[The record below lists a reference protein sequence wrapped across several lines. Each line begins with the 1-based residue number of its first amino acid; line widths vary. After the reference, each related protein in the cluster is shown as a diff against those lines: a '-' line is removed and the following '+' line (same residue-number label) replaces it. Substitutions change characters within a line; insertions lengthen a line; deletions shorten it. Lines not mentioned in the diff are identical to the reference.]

1 MSEFFYFPII
11 KTRDG
16 ELRCFENIN
25 DDDFSKILPIY
36 ELTKSR
42 KTKKAPDGDIY
53 RRMKQIAEIQKKR
66 PFILDLST
74 NEKYMNP
81 QIEQLLSEH
90 NGFKEWQYFLF
101 DLHCD
106 LNIIPMVHLYE
117 DDDGKFE
124 DVEEFVRSA
133 STRTNYLAVRLP
145 YDLSN
150 EEIKYY
156 LTPITSNLNEN
167 CKLYVILDAEFVRKK
182 AISDVVDTFLEACSG
197 TESFVDK
204 IEDVVMLC
212 SSFPSNVAQTG
223 GEDIA
228 GEFRIYEED
237 IYQGISEEFPIKYG
251 DYVSINT
258 EQIEM
263 KGGTFVPR
271 VDIASLDGKSFTYK
285 RYRRNNGGYVRAAE
299 HTVRDTTSYKPLGVW
314 ADEEIQAAANDNPS
328 GISPAFWISVR
339 MNYYIKSRILL
350 RESDDSSF

>member
-1 MSEFFYFPII
+1 MSEFVYFPII

-16 ELRCFENIN
+16 ELRCFEHIN

-74 NEKYMNP
+74 NEKYINP
-81 QIEQLLSEH
+81 QIEQLLSAH

-101 DLHCD
+101 DLHSD
-106 LNIIPMVHLYE
+106 LNIVPMVHLYE

-124 DVEEFVRSA
+124 DVEKFVRNASA
-133 STRTNYLAVRLP
+133 RTDFLAVRLP
-145 YDLSN
+145 YDLSD
-150 EEIKYY
+150 EEVEYY
-156 LTPITSNLNEN
+156 LEPIASNLNGK
-167 CKLYVILDAEFVRKK
+167 CKLYVILDAEFVRNK
-182 AISDVVDTFLEACSG
+182 AICDVVDTFLEACSG
-197 TESFVDK
+197 TTAFKNKVEAV
-204 IEDVVMLC
+204 IMLS

-228 GEFRIYEED
+228 GEFRICEED

-258 EQIEM
+258 EQIEI

-285 RYRRNNGGYVRAAE
+285 RYRRNSGGYVKAAD
-299 HTVRDTTSYKPLGVW
+299 HTIRDVGSYKPLGVW
-314 ADEEIQAAANDNPS
+314 ADKEIQDAASGNPS

-350 RESDDSSF
+350 RESDDSAL

>member
-1 MSEFFYFPII
+1 MSDFIYFPII

-16 ELRCFENIN
+16 ELRCFEHIN

-53 RRMKQIAEIQKKR
+53 RRMKQIAEIQGKR

-74 NEKYMNP
+74 NEKYINP

-101 DLHCD
+101 DLHCE

-117 DDDGKFE
+117 DDDGRFD
-124 DVEEFVRSA
+124 DVEEFVRNASA
-133 STRTNYLAVRLP
+133 KANFLAVRLP
-145 YDLSN
+145 YDLSD
-150 EEIKYY
+150 EEVEYY
-156 LTPITSNLNEN
+156 LTPIANNLSKN
-167 CKLYVILDAEFVRKK
+167 CKLYVILDAEFVRTK
-182 AISDVVDTFLEACSG
+182 AVNDVVDTFLEACSG
-197 TESFVDK
+197 TESFTDK

-223 GEDIA
+223 GEDVA
-228 GEFRIYEED
+228 GKFRICEED

-251 DYVSINT
+251 DYASINT

-271 VDIASLDGKSFTYK
+271 VDVATLDGKSFTYK
-285 RYRRNNGGYVRAAE
+285 RYRRNNGGYVKAAQ
-299 HTVRDTTSYKPLGVW
+299 HTLADTTSYTSLGVW
-314 ADEEIQAAANDNPS
+314 ADAEIAAAANDNPS

-339 MNYYIKSRILL
+339 MNYYIKSRLLL
-350 RESDDSSF
+350 RESNDSSL

>member
-1 MSEFFYFPII
+1 MSEFIYFPII

-16 ELRCFENIN
+16 ELRCFNHIN
-25 DDDFSKILPIY
+25 KSDFSKILPIY

-53 RRMKQIAEIQKKR
+53 RRMKQIKEIQGDR

-74 NEKYMNP
+74 DERYRNP

-90 NGFKEWQYFLF
+90 NGFKEWEYFLF
-101 DLHCD
+101 DLHTD

-117 DDDGKFE
+117 DDNGEFS
-124 DVEEFVRSA
+124 DVEEFVKKA
-133 STRTNYLAVRLP
+133 SMRTKFLAVRLP
-145 YDLSN
+145 YDLGD
-150 EEIKYY
+150 EDVKYY
-156 LTPITSNLNEN
+156 LKPIVSNLSKG
-167 CKLYVILDAEFVRKK
+167 CKLYVIFDAEFIRNK
-182 AISDVVDTFLEACSG
+182 AINDVVDTYLEACFS
-197 TESFVDK
+197 TQLFEDK
-204 IEDVVMLC
+204 IEGVVMLC
-212 SSFPSNVAQTG
+212 TSFPSNVAQTG

-228 GEFRIYEED
+228 GDFKISEED

-271 VDIASLDGKSFTYK
+271 IDIASLDGKSFSYK
-285 RYRRNNGGYVRAAE
+285 RYRRNNGGYVKAAE
-299 HTVRDTTSYKPLGVW
+299 HTVSDSISYKALGVW
-314 ADEEIQAAANDNPS
+314 ADEEIAAAASNNPS

-339 MNYYIKSRILL
+339 MNYYIRSRILL
-350 RESDDSSF
+350 RESDNSTF

>member
-1 MSEFFYFPII
+1 MNEYVYFPII

-42 KTKKAPDGDIY
+42 RTKKAPDGDIY
-53 RRMKQIAEIQKKR
+53 RRMKQIAKIQNDR

-74 NEKYMNP
+74 DENYTNP

-101 DLHCD
+101 DLHSD

-133 STRTNYLAVRLP
+133 SVKKDYLAVRLP
-145 YDLSN
+145 YDLSDKDV
-150 EEIKYY
+150 EYY
-156 LTPITSNLNEN
+156 LAPIVSNLNEN
-167 CKLYVILDAEFVRKK
+167 CKLYVILDAEFVRGK
-182 AISDVVDTFLEACSG
+182 AIQDVVDTFLEACSG
-197 TESFVDK
+197 TKLFADK
-204 IEDVVMLC
+204 IESVVMLC

-228 GEFRIYEED
+228 GEFGICEED
-237 IYQGISEEFPIKYG
+237 IYQGISQEFPIKYG

-258 EQIEM
+258 EQIEI

-285 RYRRNNGGYVRAAE
+285 RYRRNNGGYVRAAQ

-314 ADEEIQAAANDNPS
+314 ADKEIQVAADNNPS

-350 RESDDSSF
+350 RDSGGSSL